1 MGRKDSFTASKSLA
15 NNNIPGP
22 NSTVANLVS
31 KFQNVNLSLR
41 DMVVLSGTLKLSIFL
56 FLSNVLD
63 KRGKFIKENRTKER
77 RDMKA

>member
-15 NNNIPGP
+15 NKNLPGP

-41 DMVVLSGTLKLSIFL
+41 DMVVLSGI
-56 FLSNVLD
+56 LSNSQLVLSH
-63 KRGKFIKENRTKER
+63 
-77 RDMKA
+77 

>member
-1 MGRKDSFTASKSLA
+1 MNFQSGGPSWDVQMGRKDSFTASKSLA

-41 DMVVLSGTLKLSIFL
+41 DMVVLSGI
-56 FLSNVLD
+56 LSNLNFSFF
-63 KRGKFIKENRTKER
+63 RQAREI
-77 RDMKA
+77 

>member
-41 DMVVLSGTLKLSIFL
+41 DMVVLSGTLKLSIF
-56 FLSNVLD
+56 FY
-63 KRGKFIKENRTKER
+63 FIKRP
-77 RDMKA
+77 